1 MESDYYAMATDL
13 LNSGMGD
20 SGRLKFILE
29 CIAKDKPLYKTDII
43 FLESMNSKLEAK
55 IQKLQTSVAAPKAAS
70 QKKVVK
76 DVPKAASQKKAEE
89 APKVVKQKKA
99 VKDAPKVVKQKKTE
113 EAPNVVKQKSGKTKT
128 LISDE
133 HLDQHLDQLSNKNN
147 TRKTRAPSTIEKKK
161 KKKSFFARLFSK

>member
-1 MESDYYAMATDL
+1 MEPDYYAMATDL

-55 IQKLQTSVAAPKAAS
+55 IQKLQTSAATPKVVR
-70 QKKVVK
+70 QKKV
-76 DVPKAASQKKAEE
+76 EE
-89 APKVVKQKKA
+89 APKVVKQKKT

-161 KKKSFFARLFSK
+161 KKSFFARLFSK

>member
-1 MESDYYAMATDL
+1 MEPDYYAMATDL

-55 IQKLQTSVAAPKAAS
+55 IQKLQTSAATPKVVK
-70 QKKVVK
+70 QKKVEE
-76 DVPKAASQKKAEE
+76 VPKVVKQKKTEE
-89 APKVVKQKKA
+89 APNVVKQKKA
-99 VKDAPKVVKQKKTE
+99 VKDVPKVVKQKKTE

-161 KKKSFFARLFSK
+161 KKSFFARLFSK

>member
-1 MESDYYAMATDL
+1 MEPDYHAMATDL

-20 SGRLKFILE
+20 NGRLKFILE

-43 FLESMNSKLEAK
+43 FLESMNNKLEAK
-55 IQKLQTSVAAPKAAS
+55 IQKLQTSAAAPKVARQKKAEEVPKVAR

-76 DVPKAASQKKAEE
+76 DVPKAVKQKKAEE
-89 APKVVKQKKA
+89 V
-99 VKDAPKVVKQKKTE
+99 
-113 EAPNVVKQKSGKTKT
+113 PNVVKQKSGKTKT

-133 HLDQHLDQLSNKNN
+133 HLDQHLDQLSGRNN
-147 TRKTRAPSTIEKKK
+147 ARKTQAPSAIEKK

>member
-1 MESDYYAMATDL
+1 MEPDYYAMATDL

-55 IQKLQTSVAAPKAAS
+55 IQKLQTSAATPKVVR
-70 QKKVVK
+70 QKKV
-76 DVPKAASQKKAEE
+76 EE
-89 APKVVKQKKA
+89 APKVVKQKK
-99 VKDAPKVVKQKKTE
+99 VEEAPKVVKQKKVE

-161 KKKSFFARLFSK
+161 KKTFFARLFSK

>member
-1 MESDYYAMATDL
+1 MEPDYHAMATDL

-20 SGRLKFILE
+20 NGRLKFILE

-43 FLESMNSKLEAK
+43 FLESMNNKLEAK
-55 IQKLQTSVAAPKAAS
+55 IQKLQTSAVAPKVARQKKVKEVPKVAR

-76 DVPKAASQKKAEE
+76 DVPKAVKQKKAEE
-89 APKVVKQKKA
+89 V
-99 VKDAPKVVKQKKTE
+99 
-113 EAPNVVKQKSGKTKT
+113 PNVVKQKSGKTKT

-133 HLDQHLDQLSNKNN
+133 HLDQHLDQLSGRNN
-147 TRKTRAPSTIEKKK
+147 ARKTQAPSAIEKKK

>member
-1 MESDYYAMATDL
+1 MEPDYYAMATDL

-55 IQKLQTSVAAPKAAS
+55 IQKLQTSAATPKVVK
-70 QKKVVK
+70 QKKV
-76 DVPKAASQKKAEE
+76 EE
-89 APKVVKQKKA
+89 VPKVVKQKKA
-99 VKDAPKVVKQKKTE
+99 EKDAPKVVKQKKTE

-161 KKKSFFARLFSK
+161 KKSFFARLFSK

>member
-1 MESDYYAMATDL
+1 MEPDYYAMATDL

-55 IQKLQTSVAAPKAAS
+55 IQKLQTSAAT
-70 QKKVVK
+70 
-76 DVPKAASQKKAEE
+76 
-89 APKVVKQKKA
+89 PKVVKQKKVEEVPKVVKQKA
-99 VKDAPKVVKQKKTE
+99 EKDAPKVVKQKKTE
-113 EAPNVVKQKSGKTKT
+113 EASNVVKQKSGKTKT

-133 HLDQHLDQLSNKNN
+133 HLDQHLDQFSNKNN

-161 KKKSFFARLFSK
+161 KKSFFARLFSK

>member
-1 MESDYYAMATDL
+1 MEPDYYAMATDL

-55 IQKLQTSVAAPKAAS
+55 IQKLQTSAATPKVVR
-70 QKKVVK
+70 QKKVEE
-76 DVPKAASQKKAEE
+76 VPKVVKQKKVEE
-89 APKVVKQKKA
+89 VPKVVKQKKA
-99 VKDAPKVVKQKKTE
+99 EKDAPK
-113 EAPNVVKQKSGKTKT
+113 VVKQKSGKTKT

-161 KKKSFFARLFSK
+161 KKTFFARLFSK

>member
-1 MESDYYAMATDL
+1 MEPDYHAMATDL

-20 SGRLKFILE
+20 NGRLKFILE

-43 FLESMNSKLEAK
+43 FLESMNNKLEAK
-55 IQKLQTSVAAPKAAS
+55 IQKLQTSAVAPKVARQKKVEEVPKVAR

-76 DVPKAASQKKAEE
+76 DVPKAVKQKKAEE
-89 APKVVKQKKA
+89 V
-99 VKDAPKVVKQKKTE
+99 
-113 EAPNVVKQKSGKTKT
+113 PNVVKQKSGKTKT

-133 HLDQHLDQLSNKNN
+133 HLDQHLDQLSGRNN
-147 TRKTRAPSTIEKKK
+147 ARKTQAPSAIEKKK

>member
-1 MESDYYAMATDL
+1 MEPDYYAMATDL

-55 IQKLQTSVAAPKAAS
+55 IQKLQTSAATPKVVR
-70 QKKVVK
+70 QKKV
-76 DVPKAASQKKAEE
+76 EE

-99 VKDAPKVVKQKKTE
+99 EKDAPKVVKQKKTE

-161 KKKSFFARLFSK
+161 KKSFFARLFSK

>member
-1 MESDYYAMATDL
+1 MEPDYHAMATDL

-20 SGRLKFILE
+20 NGRLKFILE

-43 FLESMNSKLEAK
+43 FLETMNNKLEAK
-55 IQKLQTSVAAPKAAS
+55 IQKLQTSAVAPKVARQKKAEEVPKVAR

-76 DVPKAASQKKAEE
+76 DAPKAVKQKKAEE
-89 APKVVKQKKA
+89 V
-99 VKDAPKVVKQKKTE
+99 
-113 EAPNVVKQKSGKTKT
+113 PNVVKQKSGKTKT

-133 HLDQHLDQLSNKNN
+133 HLDQHLDQLSGRNN
-147 TRKTRAPSTIEKKK
+147 ARKTQAPSAIEKKK

>member
-1 MESDYYAMATDL
+1 MEPDYYAMATDL

-55 IQKLQTSVAAPKAAS
+55 IQKLQTSAATPKVVK
-70 QKKVVK
+70 QKKV
-76 DVPKAASQKKAEE
+76 EE
-89 APKVVKQKKA
+89 APKVVKQKKT

-161 KKKSFFARLFSK
+161 KKTFFARLFSK

>member
-1 MESDYYAMATDL
+1 MEPDYYAMATDL

-55 IQKLQTSVAAPKAAS
+55 IQKLQTSAATPKVVR
-70 QKKVVK
+70 QKKV
-76 DVPKAASQKKAEE
+76 EE

-99 VKDAPKVVKQKKTE
+99 EKDAPKVVKQKKTE

>member
-1 MESDYYAMATDL
+1 MEPDYYAMATDL

-55 IQKLQTSVAAPKAAS
+55 IQKLQTSAATPKVVK
-70 QKKVVK
+70 QKKV
-76 DVPKAASQKKAEE
+76 EE
-89 APKVVKQKKA
+89 VPKVVKQKKA

-161 KKKSFFARLFSK
+161 KKSFFARLFSK

>member
-1 MESDYYAMATDL
+1 MEPDYHAMATDL

-20 SGRLKFILE
+20 NGRLKFILE

-43 FLESMNSKLEAK
+43 FLESMNNKLEAK
-55 IQKLQTSVAAPKAAS
+55 IQKLQTSAVAPKVARQKKVKEVPKVAR

-76 DVPKAASQKKAEE
+76 DVPKAVKQKKAEE
-89 APKVVKQKKA
+89 V
-99 VKDAPKVVKQKKTE
+99 
-113 EAPNVVKQKSGKTKT
+113 PNVVKQKSGKTKT

-133 HLDQHLDQLSNKNN
+133 HLDQHLDQLSGRNN
-147 TRKTRAPSTIEKKK
+147 ARKTQASSAIEKKK

>member
-1 MESDYYAMATDL
+1 MEPDYHAMATDL

-20 SGRLKFILE
+20 NGRLKFILE

-43 FLESMNSKLEAK
+43 FLESMNNKLEAK
-55 IQKLQTSVAAPKAAS
+55 IQKLQTSAVAPKVARQKKVKEVPKVAR

-76 DVPKAASQKKAEE
+76 DAPKAVKQKKAEE
-89 APKVVKQKKA
+89 V
-99 VKDAPKVVKQKKTE
+99 
-113 EAPNVVKQKSGKTKT
+113 PNVVKQKSGKTKT

-133 HLDQHLDQLSNKNN
+133 HLDQHLDQLSGRNN
-147 TRKTRAPSTIEKKK
+147 ARKTQAPSAIEKKK

>member
-1 MESDYYAMATDL
+1 MEPDYHAMATDL

-20 SGRLKFILE
+20 NGRLKFILE

-43 FLESMNSKLEAK
+43 FLESMNNKLEAK
-55 IQKLQTSVAAPKAAS
+55 IQKLQTSAAAPKVARQKKAEEVPKVAR

-76 DVPKAASQKKAEE
+76 DAPKAVKQKKAEE
-89 APKVVKQKKA
+89 V
-99 VKDAPKVVKQKKTE
+99 
-113 EAPNVVKQKSGKTKT
+113 PNVVKQKSGKTKT

-133 HLDQHLDQLSNKNN
+133 HLDQHLDQLSGRNN
-147 TRKTRAPSTIEKKK
+147 ARKTQAPSAIEKKK

>member
-1 MESDYYAMATDL
+1 MEPDYYAMATDL

-55 IQKLQTSVAAPKAAS
+55 IQKLQTSAATPKVVR
-70 QKKVVK
+70 QKKV
-76 DVPKAASQKKAEE
+76 EE
-89 APKVVKQKKA
+89 VPKVVKQKK
-99 VKDAPKVVKQKKTE
+99 VEEVPKVVKQKKTE

-161 KKKSFFARLFSK
+161 KKSFFARLFSK

>member
-1 MESDYYAMATDL
+1 MEPDYYAMATDL

-55 IQKLQTSVAAPKAAS
+55 IQKLQTSAATP
-70 QKKVVK
+70 KVVR
-76 DVPKAASQKKAEE
+76 QKKAEE

-99 VKDAPKVVKQKKTE
+99 EKDAPKVVKQKKTE
-113 EAPNVVKQKSGKTKT
+113 EAPKVVKQKSGKTKT

-161 KKKSFFARLFSK
+161 KKSFFARLFSK

>member
-1 MESDYYAMATDL
+1 MEPDYYAMATDL

-55 IQKLQTSVAAPKAAS
+55 IQKLQTSAATP
-70 QKKVVK
+70 KVVR
-76 DVPKAASQKKAEE
+76 QKKAEE
-89 APKVVKQKKA
+89 APKVVKQKKT

>member
-1 MESDYYAMATDL
+1 MEPDYYAMATDL

-55 IQKLQTSVAAPKAAS
+55 IQKLQTSAATPKVVK
-70 QKKVVK
+70 QKKV
-76 DVPKAASQKKAEE
+76 EE
-89 APKVVKQKKA
+89 VPKVVKQKKA
-99 VKDAPKVVKQKKTE
+99 EKDAPKVVKQKKTE

>member
-1 MESDYYAMATDL
+1 MEPDYYAMATDL

-55 IQKLQTSVAAPKAAS
+55 IQKLQTSAATPKVVR
-70 QKKVVK
+70 QKKV
-76 DVPKAASQKKAEE
+76 EE
-89 APKVVKQKKA
+89 VPKVVKQKK
-99 VKDAPKVVKQKKTE
+99 VEEVPKVVKQKKTE
-113 EAPNVVKQKSGKTKT
+113 EAPKVVKQKSGKTKT

-161 KKKSFFARLFSK
+161 KKSFFARLFSK

>member
-1 MESDYYAMATDL
+1 MEPDYHAMATDL

-20 SGRLKFILE
+20 NGRLKFILE

-43 FLESMNSKLEAK
+43 FLESMNNKLEAK
-55 IQKLQTSVAAPKAAS
+55 IQKLQTSAAAPKVARQKKAEEVPKVAR

-76 DVPKAASQKKAEE
+76 DVPKAVKQKKAEE
-89 APKVVKQKKA
+89 V
-99 VKDAPKVVKQKKTE
+99 
-113 EAPNVVKQKSGKTKT
+113 PNVVKQKSGKTKT

-133 HLDQHLDQLSNKNN
+133 HLDQHLDQLSGRNN
-147 TRKTRAPSTIEKKK
+147 ARKTQAPSAIEKKK

>member
-1 MESDYYAMATDL
+1 MEPDYHAMATDL

-20 SGRLKFILE
+20 NGRLKFILE

-43 FLESMNSKLEAK
+43 FLESMNNKLEAK
-55 IQKLQTSVAAPKAAS
+55 IQKLQTSAAAPKVARQKKAKEVPKVAR

-76 DVPKAASQKKAEE
+76 DAPKAVKQKKAEE
-89 APKVVKQKKA
+89 V
-99 VKDAPKVVKQKKTE
+99 
-113 EAPNVVKQKSGKTKT
+113 PNVVKQKSGKTKT

-133 HLDQHLDQLSNKNN
+133 HLDQHLDQLSGRNN
-147 TRKTRAPSTIEKKK
+147 ARKTQAPSAIEKKK

>member
-1 MESDYYAMATDL
+1 MEPDYYAMATDL

-55 IQKLQTSVAAPKAAS
+55 IQKLQTSAATPKVVK
-70 QKKVVK
+70 QKKV
-76 DVPKAASQKKAEE
+76 EE
-89 APKVVKQKKA
+89 APKVVKQKKT

-161 KKKSFFARLFSK
+161 KKSFFARLFSK

>member
-1 MESDYYAMATDL
+1 MEPDYYAMATDL

-55 IQKLQTSVAAPKAAS
+55 IQKLQTSAATPKVVR
-70 QKKVVK
+70 QKKV
-76 DVPKAASQKKAEE
+76 EE
-89 APKVVKQKKA
+89 VPKVVKQKKA
-99 VKDAPKVVKQKKTE
+99 EKDAPKVVKQKKTE

-133 HLDQHLDQLSNKNN
+133 HLDQHLDQLSNKKN

-161 KKKSFFARLFSK
+161 KKSFFARLFSK

>member
-1 MESDYYAMATDL
+1 MEPDYHAMATDL

-20 SGRLKFILE
+20 NGRLKFILE

-43 FLESMNSKLEAK
+43 FLESMNNKLEAK
-55 IQKLQTSVAAPKAAS
+55 IQKLQTSAAAPKVARQKKAEEVPKVAR

-76 DVPKAASQKKAEE
+76 DVPKAIKQKKAEE
-89 APKVVKQKKA
+89 V
-99 VKDAPKVVKQKKTE
+99 
-113 EAPNVVKQKSGKTKT
+113 PNVVKQKSGKTKT

-133 HLDQHLDQLSNKNN
+133 HLDQHLDQLSGRNN
-147 TRKTRAPSTIEKKK
+147 ARKTQAPSAIEKKK

>member
-1 MESDYYAMATDL
+1 MEPDYHAMATDL

-20 SGRLKFILE
+20 NGRLKFILE

-43 FLESMNSKLEAK
+43 FLESMNNKLEAK
-55 IQKLQTSVAAPKAAS
+55 IQKLQTSAAAPKVARQKKAEEVPKVAR

-76 DVPKAASQKKAEE
+76 DVPKAVKQKKAEE
-89 APKVVKQKKA
+89 V
-99 VKDAPKVVKQKKTE
+99 
-113 EAPNVVKQKSGKTKT
+113 PNVVKQKSCKTKT

-133 HLDQHLDQLSNKNN
+133 HLDQHLDQLSGRNN
-147 TRKTRAPSTIEKKK
+147 ARKTQAPSAIEKKK

>member
-1 MESDYYAMATDL
+1 MEPDYYAMATDL

-55 IQKLQTSVAAPKAAS
+55 IQKLQTSAATPKVVK
-70 QKKVVK
+70 QKKV
-76 DVPKAASQKKAEE
+76 EE
-89 APKVVKQKKA
+89 VPKVVKQKKA
-99 VKDAPKVVKQKKTE
+99 EKDAPKVVKQKKTE

-161 KKKSFFARLFSK
+161 KSFFARLFSK